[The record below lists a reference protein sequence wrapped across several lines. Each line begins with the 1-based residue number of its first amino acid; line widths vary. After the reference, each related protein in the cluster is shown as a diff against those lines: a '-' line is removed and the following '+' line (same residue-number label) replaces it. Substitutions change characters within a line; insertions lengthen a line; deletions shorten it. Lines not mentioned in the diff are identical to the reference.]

1 MVKTP
6 VGTCWVTVRPRVRS
20 RAAFRVVQQVQLK
33 DAEGGE
39 HLRGGG
45 VVAGVLGEAEVGVEA
60 LVLEGV
66 GLELVVRAD
75 AASLLAEVEQDAS
88 DAGDVLYRL
97 A

>member
-1 MVKTP
+1 M
-6 VGTCWVTVRPRVRS
+6 RS